1 MKWLDKHEEFISNP
15 LYVGGDSY
23 SGKVVPALVQEISK
37 GMYWVL

>member
-1 MKWLDKHEEFISNP
+1 MVVVQWLGKHEEFISNP

-37 GMYWVL
+37 GM